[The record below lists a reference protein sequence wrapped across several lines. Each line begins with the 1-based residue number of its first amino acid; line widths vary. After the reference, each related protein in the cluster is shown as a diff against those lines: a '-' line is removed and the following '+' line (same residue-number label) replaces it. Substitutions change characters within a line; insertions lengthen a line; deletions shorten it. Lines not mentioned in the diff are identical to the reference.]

1 MAKRVRKSVIP
12 KGLPMPKMKYSPGV
26 HAGPWLFPS
35 GQFASD
41 FSANGVAPE
50 ATRDPQ
56 SPDLQPSEL
65 RLQSRYIW
73 KNLKRV
79 LDAGDS
85 SLDHVVRMDHF
96 FVHRDFEDAVIP
108 SIDEYLLVRDEF
120 FPNPDTRPT
129 ANSMSC
135 SNLLCKPGILEI
147 DFVAVTK
154 KSKWVKETIRS
165 SRVADPPEGHSH
177 AVRVG
182 PYVFCSSALAS
193 DSVHSVDPATATNEN
208 IWCGNDI
215 ANQTRSIL
223 DQLAL
228 ILEDAESDLDLTA
241 KAQVYL
247 TPEGMKDVYRFDEV
261 WRERFPKNPPARTLI
276 PVDSLG
282 IKDCV
287 VAISLVAVTTD
298 SNIKLET
305 VNARGIPKWPLHEPH
320 AMKAGN
326 LVFLSSALATDN
338 KGRFPSE
345 LRLNPNWPWYEK
357 YDKPIIQQME
367 YILDNAEK
375 VVQAAGGSG
384 YDNVVRRQC
393 FHTDYDEFIL
403 TWGVWR
409 SKYPH
414 NPPASTTIEE
424 ANCPLPVSGA
434 TMMLD
439 LWAYVP

>member
-41 FSANGVAPE
+41 FSANGVARE

-120 FPNPDTRPT
+120 FPDPDTRPT

-193 DSVHSVDPATATNEN
+193 DLVHGANPATATNEN
-208 IWCGNDI
+208 IWCG
-215 ANQTRSIL
+215 
-223 DQLAL
+223 
-228 ILEDAESDLDLTA
+228 
-241 KAQVYL
+241 
-247 TPEGMKDVYRFDEV
+247 
-261 WRERFPKNPPARTLI
+261 
-276 PVDSLG
+276 
-282 IKDCV
+282 
-287 VAISLVAVTTD
+287 
-298 SNIKLET
+298 
-305 VNARGIPKWPLHEPH
+305 
-320 AMKAGN
+320 
-326 LVFLSSALATDN
+326 
-338 KGRFPSE
+338 
-345 LRLNPNWPWYEK
+345 
-357 YDKPIIQQME
+357 
-367 YILDNAEK
+367 
-375 VVQAAGGSG
+375 
-384 YDNVVRRQC
+384 
-393 FHTDYDEFIL
+393 
-403 TWGVWR
+403 
-409 SKYPH
+409 
-414 NPPASTTIEE
+414 TI
-424 ANCPLPVSGA
+424 
-434 TMMLD
+434 
-439 LWAYVP
+439 

>member
-1 MAKRVRKSVIP
+1 MAKRIRKGVIP

-41 FSANGVAPE
+41 FSPSGVARE
-50 ATRDPQ
+50 ATRDQ
-56 SPDLQPSEL
+56 RSPDLQPSEL
-65 RLQSRYIW
+65 RLQSRFIW
-73 KNLKRV
+73 KGLKRV

-85 SLDHVVRMDHF
+85 PLDHVVRMDHF
-96 FVHRDFEDAVIP
+96 FVHRDFEDAFVP

-120 FPNPDTRPT
+120 FPDVETRPT
-129 ANSMSC
+129 ANSLSC

-154 KSKWVKETIRS
+154 KSGWIKESIQST
-165 SRVADPPEGHSH
+165 RVADPPEGHSH

-182 PYVFCSSALAS
+182 PYVFCSSTLAS
-193 DSVHSVDPATATNEN
+193 NAGYGAGSSIVPDGNV
-208 IWCGNDI
+208 WCGNKLEQ
-215 ANQTRSIL
+215 QTRSVL
-223 DQLAL
+223 DQLSL
-228 ILEDAESDLDLTA
+228 ILEDAGSDLGLTA

-247 TPEGMKDVYRFDEV
+247 TSEGMKDVHRFDEI
-261 WRERFPKNPPARTLI
+261 WREYFPKNPPARTLI

-282 IKDCV
+282 AKDSV
-287 VAISLVAVTTD
+287 VAVSLIAVTET

-305 VNARGIPKWPLHEPH
+305 INARGVPKWPLYEPH

-338 KGRFPSE
+338 KGRFPNE
-345 LRLNPNWPWYEK
+345 LKANPNWPWYEK
-357 YDKPIIQQME
+357 YEKPIIQQMG

-375 VVQAAGGSG
+375 IIQAAGGSG
-384 YDNVVRRQC
+384 HDNLVRRQC

-403 TWGVWR
+403 TWAAWMA
-409 SKYPH
+409 KYP
-414 NPPASTTIEE
+414 NDPPASTTIEE
-424 ANCPLPVSGA
+424 ANCPIPVPGA

-439 LWAYVP
+439 LWAYIP